1 MMAFTTIT
9 HIPYKVT
16 PKAVTSILFGEVQI
30 FFVASAISALPLIQ
44 SGQVIPT
51 GVSSKER
58 IRIMPEVPAIAEF
71 VKAYAVTSWNGILAP
86 ASSLTFIVNSLYQAK
101 KISQVD

>member
-1 MMAFTTIT
+1 M
-9 HIPYKVT
+9 T
-16 PKAVTSILFGEVQI
+16 PILFGAVQMY
-30 FFVASAISALPLIQ
+30 FVTSANSASLLIQ
-44 SGQVIPT
+44 SGQVKPL

-86 ASSLTFIVNSLYQAK
+86 ASTLSFIVNRHYQAK